1 MDIENSCL
9 KCKSC
14 GIVLKC
20 YYCSDLEA
28 GAGGYI
34 SGQARD
40 DHDCAL
46 KKHGGFCDT
55 CFKMDN
61 ILAVVKFQEDQL
73 NAYEK
78 KLEDF
83 EIKLCSTMKVVDDI
97 NRRLARSVGGLC
109 WCGGI

>member
-1 MDIENSCL
+1 MDIEISCV

-20 YYCSDLEA
+20 CYCIDLEA
-28 GAGGYI
+28 GGGVLKQMCD
-34 SGQARD
+34 GR
-40 DHDCAL
+40 DCAL
-46 KKHGGFCDT
+46 NKNNGFCDT

-61 ILAVVKFQEDQL
+61 ILALVKFQEDQL
-73 NAYEK
+73 DMYEK

-97 NRRLARSVGGLC
+97 NRRLSRMGRV
-109 WCGGI
+109 